1 MVYKGKVLPH
11 VGTTILYDDGASVT
25 GRFSTFSGSFSETE
39 TGLRI
44 KYSEAN
50 SNLYFTTSSGI
61 KRISAS
67 QSSDFTTATGY
78 IEDAGIVKG
87 LDLSAV
93 VDYNTPSFFSVRSK
107 IGYRILFGKVDTN
120 NNTVLGAPSQFLEV
134 TNFSYDDTAAVT
146 LSITVPQEVDSSD
159 YFYRV
164 YRTAIYSE
172 TLGLDLVDVATEDEL
187 NLIEEASV
195 PATSLISKTIV
206 ISDITPD
213 SIRRQGLPLYTN
225 VRSGEG
231 IAQANDRPPV
241 AKDIGLFNGHM
252 FYANTRTKYQKEID
266 LLSVDDFVSDSS
278 KFIISNGSTTREYTF
293 RGVQEVFTVDL
304 TPSTGL
310 SLPTGLD
317 SQYLTFAAAN
327 DERKYYAY
335 FASSEAASAPTG
347 LDGRLPIRVDT
358 STYNIRTFS
367 VTGAYTYASGD
378 WTTGY
383 FTLDAANNDPEYY
396 VWYRTDASQSPT
408 TVPGREG
415 IEVNIIGYT
424 TLGATLQTTKTTIDS
439 SAASAYFTTELD
451 TLGST
456 LTITNKQKGS
466 VQTAIENFAPANFT
480 IADVYSVTVTGNIIP
495 AITGAISASAGADFS
510 TIVSGNVITVTN
522 LEAGS
527 SEDASGFFASGFTV
541 SVVTQGQGEDSATNK
556 VLLSKNESLSVA
568 LRNTAQSLIRV
579 SNKDASG
586 ITIGSYISGPTDV
599 AGQMLFEAE
608 TLGDNQFYF
617 AVSSSSMTTEF
628 SPDLPYTRTI
638 TAITNVTGSTVR
650 ITSSGHGFSSSEN
663 VIVYNSNSTPP
674 VDGIFTITA
683 ASSNTFDINISS
695 ISSTGLSASGS
706 SGSVFLA
713 SISADN
719 QVSPNRIFWSKFQEP
734 EAVPLLNYQD
744 VGPRDKAI
752 KRILP
757 LRDSLFILKEDGVYR
772 LYGSNG
778 DFSIVLF
785 DNSAQILAPDSA
797 AVLNNL
803 IYMLS
808 TQGVVSVS
816 ETGVQIISR
825 DIEDK
830 VKAITCLS
838 NYPTRT
844 FGVGYETDRAYLLST
859 VKTASDT
866 VPTQMFRYNI
876 FTRAWTQWDKSY
888 NCGIVNPQGD
898 KLYFGAADTGIVEV
912 ERKNCD
918 RTDYADRQFDRLV
931 SVDGVDGKAIDVDI
945 ANDITIG
952 DALVQ
957 TQYLTIAQ
965 YNRMLKKLDVDNQIA
980 TTSFF
985 TDLAAVAGND
995 MDDKVTDLATKLDTV
1010 PSLTGTNFVSG
1021 LISPTSFA
1029 DTQTNF
1035 NFIANTLNASSGAFF
1050 SNYSLSSGTTI
1061 FETVVVAVDPVLDA
1075 VTGRVEIPFIA
1086 NEIVHYKA
1094 YKKDVQWAPYSEG
1107 DVSLLKQARE
1117 GTLIFLSDDF
1127 SIAKMGYSS
1136 DLSPDFEFVQFERLG
1151 DGSWGKFVWG
1161 AHTWGGEGTSVPLRT
1176 FIPRGKQ
1183 RCRYVN
1189 VRFTHEVA
1197 RETFQLYGMSL
1208 EMRAYSTK
1216 GYRA

>member
-11 VGTTILYDDGASVT
+11 VGTTILYDDGSSVT
-25 GRFSTFSGSFSETE
+25 GRFSTFSGSFSEAE
-39 TGLRI
+39 SGLRI

-61 KRISAS
+61 KRIAAA
-67 QSSDFTTATGY
+67 QASDFTTATGF

-87 LDLSAV
+87 LDITAV
-93 VDYNTPSFFSVRSK
+93 LDYNTPSFFSARSK
-107 IGYRILFGKVDTN
+107 IGYRVVFGVVDAN
-120 NNTVLGAPSQFLEV
+120 NNTLLGAPSQFLEV

-146 LSITVPQEVDSSD
+146 LTITVPQEIDSTD
-159 YFYRV
+159 YFYRI

-172 TLGLDLVDVATEDEL
+172 TIGVDLVDVATEDEL
-187 NLIEEASV
+187 NLIEEASI
-195 PATSLISKTIV
+195 PAASLTSKTITV
-206 ISDITPD
+206 SDITPD

-241 AKDIGLFNGHM
+241 AKDIALFNGHM

-304 TPSTGL
+304 SASTGL

-317 SQYLTFAAAN
+317 SQYFTFAAAN
-327 DERKYYAY
+327 NERKYYAY
-335 FASSEAASAPTG
+335 FTSSDAASAPTG
-347 LDGRLPIRVDT
+347 VDGRLPVRVDI
-358 STYNIRTFS
+358 STENVRTFS
-367 VTGAYTYASGD
+367 VTGAYSFASGD

-383 FTLDAANNDPEYY
+383 FTLDAANNDPQYY
-396 VWYRTDASQSPT
+396 VWYRTSDSQSPT
-408 TVPGREG
+408 TVPGREP
-415 IEVNIIGYT
+415 IEVNIVGYT
-424 TLGATLQTTKTTIDS
+424 SLGATLQATKTTIDS
-439 SAASAYFTTELD
+439 NAASAYFTVELD
-451 TLGST
+451 TLGTT
-456 LTITNKQKGS
+456 LTFTNKQKGS
-466 VQTAIENFAPANFT
+466 VQTPIENFAPANFT
-480 IADVYSVTVTGNIIP
+480 IADTYSVTVTGTVIP
-495 AITGAISASAGADFS
+495 ALTGAIAASAGSDFS
-510 TIVSGNVITVTN
+510 TTVSGSVVTFTN

-527 SEDASGFFASGFTV
+527 AEDASGFFVSGFSV
-541 SVVTQGQGEDSATNK
+541 AVVTQGLGEDSSTNK
-556 VLLSKNESLSVA
+556 VLLSKSESLSVA

-579 SNKDASG
+579 SNKDSSG

-608 TLGDNQFYF
+608 SLGDDQFYF

-628 SPDLPYTRTI
+628 NPEIPYTKAI
-638 TAITNVTGSTVR
+638 TAITNVTGSTIRV
-650 ITSSGHGFSSSEN
+650 TSSGHGFTTSQN
-663 VIVYNSNSTPP
+663 VIVYGSNSTPV

-683 ASSNTFDINISS
+683 ASSNTFDINIAS

-713 SISADN
+713 SVGADN

-744 VGPRDKAI
+744 IGPRDKAI

-778 DFSIVLF
+778 DFSVVLF

-808 TQGVVSVS
+808 TQGVAAVS

-830 VKAITCLS
+830 IKAITCLS
-838 NYPTRT
+838 NYPTNT
-844 FGVGYETDRAYLLST
+844 WGVGYETDRAYLLST
-859 VKTASDT
+859 VSNGSDT
-866 VPTQMFRYNI
+866 VPKQIFRYNI
-876 FTRAWTQWDKSY
+876 FTRAWTIWDKSY
-888 NCGIVNPQGD
+888 NCGVINPQGD
-898 KLYFGAADTGIVEV
+898 RLYFGAADTGIVEV
-912 ERKNCD
+912 ERKTCD

-931 SVDGVDGKAIDVDI
+931 TVDGVEGTAIDIDI

-965 YNRMLKKLDVDNQIA
+965 YNRMLKKLDTDNQVA
-980 TTSFF
+980 VTSFF
-985 TDLAAVAGND
+985 TDLGAVAGND

-1061 FETVVVAVDPVLDA
+1061 FETVVIAVDPVLDA
-1075 VTGRVEIPFIA
+1075 VTGKLEVPFIA
-1086 NEIVHYKA
+1086 NDVVHYKA
-1094 YKKDVQWAPYSEG
+1094 YKKDVQWAPFFAG
-1107 DVSLLKQARE
+1107 DVSLLKQASE

-1136 DLSPDFEFVQFERLG
+1136 DLSPDFQFVQFERLG

-1176 FIPRGKQ
+1176 YVPRGKQ
-1183 RCRYVN
+1183 RCRYIN

-1208 EMRAYSTK
+1208 EMRPYSTK